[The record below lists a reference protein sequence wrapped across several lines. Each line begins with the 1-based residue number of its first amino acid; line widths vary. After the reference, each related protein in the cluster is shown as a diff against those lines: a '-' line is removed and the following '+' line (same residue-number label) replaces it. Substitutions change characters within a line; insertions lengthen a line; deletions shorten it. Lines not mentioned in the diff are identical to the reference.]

1 MIRILALLLFISTI
15 SFAQKLERQPI
26 DSLRTQKTDSLRK
39 YYNNRA
45 AESIDAN
52 KKVVIDSVKKLGLRN
67 VRKSAL
73 SLKKMLLNDSTEKG
87 NIPRK
92 ALLRSLILPG
102 WGQATNKQYWII
114 PIVYAAAGGGI
125 YTIVFNNNKYNF
137 YKDYL
142 KQFIIGIP
150 TTGVDG
156 KITYIKQTQVT
167 INGRGPFTQAQV
179 EPAVKAYHR
188 YRDLTYIGMA
198 LGWTLQA
205 VQANVSA
212 HLKGFDMSDDISLK
226 FEPNIQP
233 TSFGNAVGVKIGLY
247 F

>member
-1 MIRILALLLFISTI
+1 MIRILAILFFFSTAT
-15 SFAQKLERQPI
+15 FAQKI
-26 DSLRTQKTDSLRK
+26 DSLRKV
-39 YYNNRA
+39 YNTRA
-45 AESIDAN
+45 LENVEIN
-52 KKVVIDSVKKLGLRN
+52 KKMVVDSAKKLGLRN
-67 VRKSAL
+67 IRKSAIG
-73 SLKKMLLNDSTEKG
+73 LKKMIFSDSTQKS

-92 ALLRSLILPG
+92 VLFRSLILPG

-125 YTIVFNNNKYNF
+125 YAIKFNNDKYKF
-137 YKDYL
+137 YKGYL
-142 KQFIIGIP
+142 ANFVID
-150 TTGVDG
+150 GV
-156 KITYIKQTQVT
+156 KEVT

-188 YRDLTYIGMA
+188 QRDLSYIGMA

-212 HLKGFDMSDDISLK
+212 HLKGFDMNDDISIKL
-226 FEPNIQP
+226 EPSIQSS
-233 TSFGNAVGVKIGLY
+233 SFGNAVGVKIGLN

>member
-1 MIRILALLLFISTI
+1 MIRILAILLFISTHV
-15 SFAQKLERQPI
+15 SAQSI
-26 DSLRTQKTDSLRK
+26 DSLRKV
-39 YYNNRA
+39 YNSRA
-45 AESIDAN
+45 LEKIEIN
-52 KKVVIDSVKKLGLRN
+52 KKMVVDSVKNLGIRN
-67 VRKSAL
+67 VRKTAL
-73 SLKKMLLNDSTEKG
+73 RLKRMLLNDSTEKA

-92 ALLRSLILPG
+92 ALFRSLILPG

-125 YTIVFNNNKYNF
+125 YAISWNNKKYKF
-137 YKDYL
+137 YKGYL
-142 KQFIIGIP
+142 ANFVID
-150 TTGVDG
+150 GV
-156 KITYIKQTQVT
+156 KEVT

-188 YRDLTYIGMA
+188 QRDLSYIGMA

-212 HLKGFDMSDDISLK
+212 HLKGFDMGDDISLK
-226 FEPNIQP
+226 IEPSIQP
-233 TSFGNAVGVKIGLY
+233 LSFGNAIGVKIGIN

>member
-1 MIRILALLLFISTI
+1 MIRILGILLFISTLA
-15 SFAQKLERQPI
+15 SAQRI
-26 DSLRTQKTDSLRK
+26 DSLRKV
-39 YYNNRA
+39 YNDRA
-45 AESIDAN
+45 LESVEAN
-52 KKVVIDSVKKLGLRN
+52 KKMVVDSVKKLGIRN

-92 ALLRSLILPG
+92 ALFRSLILPG
-102 WGQATNKQYWII
+102 WGQATNKQYWVI

-125 YTIVFNNNKYNF
+125 YAISWNNQKYKF
-137 YKDYL
+137 YKGYL
-142 KQFIIGIP
+142 ANFVID
-150 TTGVDG
+150 GV
-156 KITYIKQTQVT
+156 KEVT

-188 YRDLTYIGMA
+188 QRDLSYIGMA

-226 FEPNIQP
+226 LEPSIQSS
-233 TSFGNAVGVKIGLY
+233 SFGNAVGVKIGLN

>member
-1 MIRILALLLFISTI
+1 MIRILVILLFFSTAT
-15 SFAQKLERQPI
+15 FAQKLQHQSI
-26 DSLRTQKTDSLRK
+26 DSLRNAINYRVLDNADLT
-39 YYNNRA
+39 
-45 AESIDAN
+45 
-52 KKVVIDSVKKLGLRN
+52 KKMVVDSVKKLGLRN
-67 VRKSAL
+67 IRKSAIG
-73 SLKKMLLNDSTEKG
+73 LKRMLLNDSTQKG

-92 ALLRSLILPG
+92 VLLRSLILPG

-125 YTIVFNNNKYNF
+125 YAIKFNNDKYKF
-137 YKDYL
+137 YKGYL
-142 KQFIIGIP
+142 ANFVID
-150 TTGVDG
+150 GV
-156 KITYIKQTQVT
+156 KEVT

-188 YRDLTYIGMA
+188 QRDLSYIGMA

-226 FEPNIQP
+226 VEPNFQA

>member
-1 MIRILALLLFISTI
+1 MIRILAILFFISTLA
-15 SFAQKLERQPI
+15 SAQRI
-26 DSLRTQKTDSLRK
+26 DSLRKV
-39 YYNNRA
+39 YNDRA
-45 AESIDAN
+45 LENIEIS
-52 KKVVIDSVKKLGLRN
+52 KKMVVDSVKKLGIRN
-67 VRKSAL
+67 VRKSAMR
-73 SLKKMLLNDSTEKG
+73 LKRMLLNDSTEKG

-92 ALLRSLILPG
+92 VLLRSLILPG

-125 YTIVFNNNKYNF
+125 YAISWNNQKYKF
-137 YKDYL
+137 YKGYL
-142 KQFIIGIP
+142 ANFVI
-150 TTGVDG
+150 DG
-156 KITYIKQTQVT
+156 AKEVT

-188 YRDLTYIGMA
+188 QRDLSYIGMA

-212 HLKGFDMSDDISLK
+212 HLKGFDMSDDISFK
-226 FEPNIQP
+226 IEPSILSS
-233 TSFGNAVGVKIGLY
+233 SFGNAVGVKIGLN

>member
-1 MIRILALLLFISTI
+1 MVRILALLLFISTV
-15 SFAQKLERQPI
+15 SFAQKI
-26 DSLRTQKTDSLRK
+26 DSLGRYSDGRTL
-39 YYNNRA
+39 
-45 AESIDAN
+45 ELIEAN
-52 KKVVIDSVKKLGLRN
+52 KKAVVDSVKKLGLRKII
-67 VRKSAL
+67 R
-73 SLKKMLLNDSTEKG
+73 LKKMIFSDYTQKG

-114 PIVYAAAGGGI
+114 PIIYAAAGGGI
-125 YTIVFNNNKYNF
+125 FAIKFNNDKYKF
-137 YKDYL
+137 YKGYL
-142 KQFIIGIP
+142 ENFVI
-150 TTGVDG
+150 DG
-156 KITYIKQTQVT
+156 AKEVT

-188 YRDLTYIGMA
+188 QRDLSYIGMA

-212 HLKGFDMSDDISLK
+212 HLKGFDMSDNISLK
-226 FEPNIQP
+226 FEPNIQS
-233 TSFGNAVGVKIGLY
+233 TSFGNAVGVKIGLN

>member
-1 MIRILALLLFISTI
+1 MVRILALLLFISTV
-15 SFAQKLERQPI
+15 SFAQKI
-26 DSLRTQKTDSLRK
+26 DSLGRYSDGRTLELIEAS
-39 YYNNRA
+39 
-45 AESIDAN
+45 
-52 KKVVIDSVKKLGLRN
+52 KKAVVDSVKKLGLRKII
-67 VRKSAL
+67 R
-73 SLKKMLLNDSTEKG
+73 LKKMIFSDFTQKS

-114 PIVYAAAGGGI
+114 PIIYAAAGGGI
-125 YTIVFNNNKYNF
+125 FAIKFNNDKYKF
-137 YKDYL
+137 YKGYL
-142 KQFIIGIP
+142 ENFVI
-150 TTGVDG
+150 DG
-156 KITYIKQTQVT
+156 AKEVT

-188 YRDLTYIGMA
+188 QRDLSYIGMA

-212 HLKGFDMSDDISLK
+212 HLKGFDMSDNISLK
-226 FEPNIQP
+226 FEPNIQS
-233 TSFGNAVGVKIGLY
+233 TSFGNAVGVKIGLN